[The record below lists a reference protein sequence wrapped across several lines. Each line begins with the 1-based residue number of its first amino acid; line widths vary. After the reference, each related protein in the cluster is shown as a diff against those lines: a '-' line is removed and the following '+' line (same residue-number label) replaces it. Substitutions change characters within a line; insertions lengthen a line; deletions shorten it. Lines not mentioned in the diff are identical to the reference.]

1 MNQQFDAVVDQ
12 ICEKDSRYKREAYEF
27 VMEALSYTQKRFRRP
42 KHVSGEELLVGIK
55 QLLQRKF
62 GLMTMAVLEHW
73 GIKGTEDFGHI
84 VFNLVSYKM
93 LSKTEEDTLESF
105 QNAYD
110 FREVFEIGY
119 RKRFHRQVGRLR
131 NF

>member
-1 MNQQFDAVVDQ
+1 MNQQFDAVMDM

-27 VMEALSYTQKRFRRP
+27 VMEALTYTQKRFRRA
-42 KHVSGEELLVGIK
+42 KHVTGAELLVGIK

-62 GLMTMAVLEHW
+62 GLMTMTVLEYW
-73 GIKGTEDFGHI
+73 GIKNTQDFGHI
-84 VFNLVSYKM
+84 VFNLVNYKM

-105 QNAYD
+105 QNVYD
-110 FREVFEIGY
+110 FREVFDVGY
-119 RKRFHRQVGRLR
+119 RKRFHRQVSRMR

>member
-27 VMEALSYTQKRFRRP
+27 IMEALTYTQKRFRRV
-42 KHVSGEELLVGIK
+42 KHVTGVELLAGIK

-62 GLMTMAVLEHW
+62 GLMTLTVLEYW
-73 GIKGTEDFGHI
+73 GITTTQDFGNI
-84 VFNLVSYKM
+84 VFNLVSHKI

-105 QNAYD
+105 QNVYD
-110 FREVFEIGY
+110 FREVFDVGY
-119 RKRFHRQVGRLR
+119 RKRFHHQVKRMRG
-131 NF
+131 F